1 LGTQYLH
8 KQAQHHNSF
17 SLYRDNIFS
26 IHQSINMIANINNTC
41 ASERNPQPPAGEGGF
56 FYGCT
61 VQRNPQPTAGEGG
74 FFYGCTI
81 QRSE

>member
-1 LGTQYLH
+1 
-8 KQAQHHNSF
+8 
-17 SLYRDNIFS
+17 
-26 IHQSINMIANINNTC
+26 MIANINNTC